1 MRWSYRI
8 AFVLTWAVATTQAQS
23 MNEYKIKAV
32 FLYNFAKFVEWPAEA
47 FQSPNQPIEICIL
60 GQDPF
65 GNWLEETVQGR
76 AIDGRAL
83 EIRSVVNIKEMGGC
97 HVVFVS
103 LGGQKRFRSLLSEMN
118 KRSVLTVGE
127 SDNPS
132 KSDADINLMRQG
144 TRVRFE
150 INAEAAKQ
158 KHLRISSKLLALAS
172 SITK

>member
-1 MRWSYRI
+1 
-8 AFVLTWAVATTQAQS
+8 

-47 FQSPNQPIEICIL
+47 FRSAEQPIEICIL

-65 GNWLEETVQGR
+65 GNWLEETVKGR

-83 EIRSVVNIKEMGGC
+83 VIRSVVTIKEMSGC
-97 HVVFVS
+97 HVVFV
-103 LGGQKRFRSLLSEMN
+103 GGGEQKRFRSLLGEIN
-118 KRSVLTVGE
+118 KRSILIVGE
-127 SDNPS
+127 SDMPS
-132 KSDADINLMRQG
+132 QPGADINLMRQG

-150 INAEAAKQ
+150 INAESAKH
-158 KHLRISSKLLALAS
+158 KHLRISSKLLDLAS